1 MRSVTMAQST
11 DGEDSVSEMRFAAGR
26 LFAGSRRRRKINP
39 DGSMTLM
46 EHLYELRNR
55 LFIALCAIALGG
67 VVGFIWWG
75 FGPFG
80 LPSLGDLLTGPYC
93 ALPPTQRLT
102 LTPGKCQ
109 LLQTVPFEVFT
120 LRMQV
125 GLATGAVLT
134 APVWLYQLWAFI
146 TPGLYA
152 RERKFALTFVGSA
165 SVLFAAGAV
174 LAYYV
179 VPTALTFLANL
190 GGGQFI
196 TALTGEAYISFLLTM
211 LVVFGLTFELPLLVV
226 MLNRVGVLPY
236 EKLMRWQRGIL
247 FGLFVVAAV
256 ATPGNDPISMLALA
270 FALIVLF
277 ESAVLIARAHDRA
290 VARRR
295 AEQGWDDL
303 NPDEPSPLDHHVEP
317 VSPDTPARYD
327 DAT

>member
-1 MRSVTMAQST
+1 
-11 DGEDSVSEMRFAAGR
+11 MRFAAAR
-26 LFAGSRRRRKINP
+26 LFTGARRRRKANP

-55 LFIALCAIALGG
+55 LFIAMCAIATGG
-67 VVGFIWWG
+67 ILGFIWWG
-75 FGPFG
+75 VSPFG
-80 LPSLGDLLTGPYC
+80 LTSLGDLITGPYC
-93 ALPPTQRLT
+93 ALPPTLRLT
-102 LTPGKCQ
+102 PNAGRCQ
-109 LLQTVPFEVFT
+109 LLQTAPFEVFT

-125 GLATGAVLT
+125 GLAAGAVLT
-134 APVWLYQLWAFI
+134 APIWIYQVWAFI

-152 RERKFALTFVGSA
+152 KERKFALTFVSIA

-179 VPTALTFLANL
+179 VPTGLSFLANL

-196 TALTGEAYISFLLTM
+196 TALSGQAYVGFLLTM
-211 LVVFGLTFELPLLVV
+211 LAVFGLTFELPLLVV
-226 MLNRVGVLPY
+226 MLNRIGVLPY
-236 EKLMRWQRGIL
+236 TKLMRWQRGIL
-247 FGLFVVAAV
+247 FGLFVLAAV
-256 ATPGNDPISMLALA
+256 ATPGNDPISMIALA

-277 ESAVLIARAHDRA
+277 ESSVLIARAHDRS

-303 NPDEPSPLDHHVEP
+303 DPDEPSPLDHKVEP
-317 VSPDTPARYD
+317 VSKDEPAPRYD

>member
-1 MRSVTMAQST
+1 MRY
-11 DGEDSVSEMRFAAGR
+11 GLGR
-26 LFAGSRRRRKINP
+26 LFTGSHRRRKVNP

-55 LFIALCAIALGG
+55 LFVALCAIAVGG
-67 VVGFIWWG
+67 VLGFIWWG
-75 FGPFG
+75 VAPFG

-93 ALPPTQRLT
+93 ALPPTLRLT
-102 LTPGKCQ
+102 PNPGRCQ
-109 LLQTVPFEVFT
+109 LLQTAPFEVFT

-125 GLATGAVLT
+125 GLAAGAVLT
-134 APVWLYQLWAFI
+134 APIWIYQVWAFI

-152 RERKFALTFVGSA
+152 NERKFALSFVGTA

-174 LAYYV
+174 LAYFV
-179 VPTALTFLANL
+179 VPTGLSFLANL

-196 TALTGEAYISFLLTM
+196 TALTGDAYISFLLTM
-211 LVVFGLTFELPLLVV
+211 LAVFGLTFELPLLVV

-236 EKLMRWQRGIL
+236 SKLKRWQRGIL
-247 FGLFVVAAV
+247 FGLFVLAAV

-270 FALIVLF
+270 FALVVLF

-290 VARRR
+290 MARRR

-303 NPDEPSPLDHHVEP
+303 DPDQPSPLDHHVDP
-317 VSPDTPARYD
+317 VPPSEDPAPRYD
-327 DAT
+327 EAT

>member
-1 MRSVTMAQST
+1 
-11 DGEDSVSEMRFAAGR
+11 VSGIRFLAGR
-26 LFAGSRRRRKINP
+26 FRAGLGRRRKANP

-55 LFIALCAIALGG
+55 LFVALCAIALGG
-67 VVGFIWWG
+67 VLGFVWWG
-75 FGPFG
+75 VSPFG

-93 ALPPTQRLT
+93 DLPEKLRLT
-102 LTPGKCQ
+102 LHPGQCQ
-109 LLQTVPFEVFT
+109 LLQTSPLEVLT

-125 GLATGAVLT
+125 GLAAGAVFT
-134 APVWLYQLWAFI
+134 APIWIYQVWAFI

-152 RERKFALTFVGSA
+152 KERKFAVTFVSVA

-179 VPTALTFLANL
+179 VPTGLSFLANL
-190 GGGQFI
+190 GAGQFI
-196 TALTGEAYISFLLTM
+196 TALTGKAYVGFLLTM

-226 MLNRVGVLPY
+226 MLNRAGVLPY
-236 EKLMRWQRGIL
+236 AKLKRWQRGIL
-247 FGLFVVAAV
+247 FGLFVLAAI

-270 FALIVLF
+270 AALVVLF
-277 ESAVLIARAHDRA
+277 ELSVLIARAHDHA

-303 NPDEPSPLDHHVEP
+303 DPDEPSPLDHRVE
-317 VSPDTPARYD
+317 STSKEDATPRYD

>member
-1 MRSVTMAQST
+1 MRYRVGS
-11 DGEDSVSEMRFAAGR
+11 
-26 LFAGSRRRRKINP
+26 LFTGSHRRRKVNP

-55 LFIALCAIALGG
+55 LFVALCAIALGG
-67 VVGFIWWG
+67 VLGFIWWG
-75 FGPFG
+75 VAPFG
-80 LPSLGDLLTGPYC
+80 LPSLGDLLTKPYC
-93 ALPPTQRLT
+93 ALPPTLRLT
-102 LTPGKCQ
+102 PNPGRCQ
-109 LLQTVPFEVFT
+109 LLQTAPFEVFT

-125 GLATGAVLT
+125 ALAAGAVLT
-134 APVWLYQLWAFI
+134 APIWIYQVWAFI

-152 RERKFALTFVGSA
+152 NERKFALSFVGTA

-179 VPTALTFLANL
+179 VPTGLSFLANL

-196 TALTGEAYISFLLTM
+196 TALTGDAYISFLLTM
-211 LVVFGLTFELPLLVV
+211 LAVFGLTFELPLLVV

-236 EKLMRWQRGIL
+236 TKLKQWQRGIL
-247 FGLFVVAAV
+247 FGLFVLAAV

-303 NPDEPSPLDHHVEP
+303 DPDEPSPLNHHVKP
-317 VSPDTPARYD
+317 VSPSDDPAPRYD
-327 DAT
+327 EAT

>member
-1 MRSVTMAQST
+1 
-11 DGEDSVSEMRFAAGR
+11 MRFAAGR
-26 LFAGSRRRRKINP
+26 FFTRPGSRRKMNP
-39 DGSMTLM
+39 DGSMTIM
-46 EHLYELRNR
+46 EHLHELRNR
-55 LFIALCAIALGG
+55 LFVALCAIACGG
-67 VVGFIWWG
+67 VLGFVWWG
-75 FGPFG
+75 VAPFG
-80 LPSLGDLLTGPYC
+80 WPSLGDLLTGPYC
-93 ALPPTQRLT
+93 ALPPTLRLT
-102 LTPGKCQ
+102 PNPGRCQ
-109 LLQTVPFEVFT
+109 LLQTAPFEVFT

-125 GLATGAVLT
+125 GVAAGAVLT
-134 APVWLYQLWAFI
+134 APIWIYQIWAFI

-152 RERKFALTFVGSA
+152 KERKFALTFVGTA

-179 VPTALTFLANL
+179 VPTGLSFLANL

-196 TALTGEAYISFLLTM
+196 TALTGQSYVSFLLTM
-211 LVVFGLTFELPLLVV
+211 LAVFGLTFELPLLVV

-236 EKLMRWQRGIL
+236 AKLRRWQRGIL

-270 FALIVLF
+270 GALIVLF
-277 ESAVLIARAHDRA
+277 EASVLIARAHDRA

-303 NPDEPSPLDHHVEP
+303 DPDQPSPLDDQES
-317 VSPDTPARYD
+317 VSSDDPAPRYD

>member
-1 MRSVTMAQST
+1 
-11 DGEDSVSEMRFAAGR
+11 MRFAAGR
-26 LFAGSRRRRKINP
+26 LFTGPRGRRNINP

-55 LFIALCAIALGG
+55 LFIALCAIAVGG
-67 VVGFIWWG
+67 VLGFIWWG
-75 FGPFG
+75 VAPFG
-80 LPSLGDLLTGPYC
+80 LPSLGNLLTEPYC
-93 ALPPTQRLT
+93 ALPPTLRLT
-102 LTPGKCQ
+102 PNPGRCQ
-109 LLQTVPFEVFT
+109 LLQTAPFEVFT

-125 GLATGAVLT
+125 GLAAGAVLT
-134 APVWLYQLWAFI
+134 APIWIYQIWAFI

-152 RERKFALTFVGSA
+152 NERKFALSFVGTA
-165 SVLFAAGAV
+165 SVLFGAGAV

-179 VPTALTFLANL
+179 VPTGLRFLANL

-196 TALTGEAYISFLLTM
+196 TALTGNAYIGFLLTM
-211 LVVFGLTFELPLLVV
+211 LAVFGLTFELPLLVV

-236 EKLMRWQRGIL
+236 AKLKRWQRGIL
-247 FGLFVVAAV
+247 FGLFVLAAV

-270 FALIVLF
+270 FALVVLF

-303 NPDEPSPLDHHVEP
+303 DPDEASPLDHHVDP
-317 VSPDTPARYD
+317 MPASDDPAPRRYD
-327 DAT
+327 EAT

>member
-1 MRSVTMAQST
+1 
-11 DGEDSVSEMRFAAGR
+11 MRFPAGP
-26 LFAGSRRRRKINP
+26 GRRRKTNP

-55 LFIALCAIALGG
+55 LFVALCAIALGG
-67 VVGFIWWG
+67 GLGFIWWG
-75 FGPFG
+75 VSPFG
-80 LPSLGDLLTGPYC
+80 LPSLGDLITGPYC
-93 ALPPTQRLT
+93 GLPPTLRLT
-102 LTPGKCQ
+102 PNGRCQ
-109 LLQTVPFEVFT
+109 LLQTAPFEVFT

-125 GLATGAVLT
+125 GLAAGAVLT
-134 APVWLYQLWAFI
+134 APIWIYQVWAFI

-152 RERKFALTFVGSA
+152 KERKFALTFVGTA
-165 SVLFAAGAV
+165 SVLFAGGAV

-179 VPTALTFLANL
+179 VPTGLSFLANL

-196 TALTGEAYISFLLTM
+196 TALTGEAYVSFLLTM
-211 LVVFGLTFELPLLVV
+211 LAVFGLTFELPLLVV

-236 EKLMRWQRGIL
+236 AKLMRWQRGIV

-256 ATPGNDPISMLALA
+256 ATPGNDPVSMLALA
-270 FALIVLF
+270 GALIVLF
-277 ESAVLIARAHDRA
+277 ETAVLIARTHDRA

-303 NPDEPSPLDHHVEP
+303 DPDQPSPLDDRVEP
-317 VSPDTPARYD
+317 VATDDAAPRYD